1 MQAVEVVPVS
11 GMSDSVLG
19 QYLLGLAW
27 DPKRLRHEY
36 ESVYDD
42 ALGAMNNGL
51 REASN
56 EWVYAHNQEA
66 KGEGVHTDAYAG
78 ILGCLVRC
86 ASTCLER
93 LKPVTGSKFTSCRL
107 YLENATR
114 ARLSSPAVDGTHHA
128 EMRGM
133 RELLGRMRC

>member
-36 ESVYDD
+36 ESSYDD
-42 ALGAMNNGL
+42 ELGAMNNAL
-51 REASN
+51 IDASN
-56 EWVYAHNQEA
+56 TWVQAHNREA

-78 ILGCLVRC
+78 ILGCLVRG

-93 LKPVTGSKFTSCRL
+93 LAPVNRSKFTSCRL

-114 ARLSSPAVDGTHHA
+114 ARHSSPAVDGTHHA